1 LAATQAYG
9 RPGPDRLVVDRWIS
23 RPSRSTR
30 PRETSKPHAGLA
42 RSTRAL
48 LVSSVCRRPYL
59 VGAGRRRVHRLCPP
73 SPIKVTSLSRAVS
86 TSDSLPAAAPALA
99 RTQRIFL
106 NLTDRQS
113 VAAVVCWL
121 RTCSPAHGSCRG
133 CPACEPP
140 PSGTHSSFCA
150 PLPLFGCLVG

>member
-1 LAATQAYG
+1 LAATQA
-9 RPGPDRLVVDRWIS
+9 RSHPGPDRLVVDRWIS
-23 RPSRSTR
+23 QDRPDRLV
-30 PRETSKPHAGLA
+30 REELQSPTPLWPAPPAHSPSPSPPPCA
-42 RSTRAL
+42 
-48 LVSSVCRRPYL
+48 YL
-59 VGAGRRRVHRLCPP
+59 VGVFTGCVRS